1 MSLGLI
7 PEATIREI
15 RDRTDIVGL
24 IGRYVELK
32 PAGRNHKGLCPFH
45 DEKSPSFNV
54 SPDRGIFHCF
64 GCQAGGDVLGFL
76 MKHENLTFPEA
87 ARQLAAEA
95 GIEIPET
102 SGDREGASRTEQ
114 IHQALKLAQDCFRA
128 ELAGP
133 RGEPGRRYL
142 QARGMDAEAISAFGL
157 GYVPDAWDTVVRALR
172 QARVPAEIGVDAGLL
187 LSRSEGSGHYDRLRG
202 RVTFPIR
209 DVRGRVI
216 AFGGRAISKDQEP
229 KYLNTPESPVFQ
241 KRRSF
246 YGMPAALEH
255 IRRAQRVIVCE
266 GYFDAIALSRADLGE
281 ALATCGTALTAD
293 HGKELSR
300 RTQNV
305 SLLFD
310 GDVAG
315 QNAMEKALAVLLPE
329 GLRVRAVALPS
340 GQDPDDHLRE
350 RGAEALRA
358 IVDAAPAALDVVIQ
372 RALRG
377 GCATPDQKADVVRH
391 VGAFVALIA
400 DTVER
405 AEWGRRLAVATGVDV
420 AAVEST
426 IRALRQGRST
436 EGDDALQRSV
446 VRPRRSS
453 NEDRKLSQVVVMA
466 ARCPGEFSEA
476 LRARLPEVLPES
488 VQRDLVLELLAAS
501 DDGLHDESGG
511 VDVHGLAGRLT
522 EQQDLALREA
532 LVDESLL
539 DDEHD
544 RAKIVGDLI
553 ADFAKRRTAAAE
565 SDLRRRLREPD
576 ADQAAVLRELDE
588 LLRRKRER
596 LHPSAR
602 AQTQA

>member
-1 MSLGLI
+1 LGRI

-95 GIEIPET
+95 GVEIPET
-102 SGDREGASRTEQ
+102 TGDRETASRTEKVFE
-114 IHQALKLAQDCFRA
+114 ALKLAQDCYRKA
-128 ELAGP
+128 LAGP
-133 RGEPGRRYL
+133 RGEPGRRYFED
-142 QARGMDAEAISAFGL
+142 RGIDSETVEAFGL
-157 GYVPDAWDTVVRALR
+157 GYVPDAWDTVERALK
-172 QARVPAEIGVDAGLL
+172 QARIPGEIGAEAGLL
-187 LSRSEGSGHYDRLRG
+187 LERKGGGGHYDRLRG
-202 RVTFPIR
+202 RVTFPVR

-229 KYLNTPESPVFQ
+229 KYLNTSESPVFQ

-255 IRRAQRVIVCE
+255 IRRAQRAIVCE
-266 GYFDAIALSRADLGE
+266 GYFDAIALSRAELGE
-281 ALATCGTALTAD
+281 ALATCGTALTPD

-300 RTQNV
+300 RTNNV

-310 GDVAG
+310 GDTAG
-315 QNAMEKALAVLLPE
+315 QNAMEKALMVLLPE
-329 GLRVRAVALPS
+329 GLRVRAVTLPA
-340 GQDPDDHLRE
+340 GQDPDDYLKEH
-350 RGAEALRA
+350 GAEALRA

-372 RALRG
+372 RTMRS

-391 VGAFVALIA
+391 VGALVALIA
-400 DTVER
+400 NTVER

-426 IRALRQGRST
+426 VRSMRQGRST
-436 EGDDALQRSV
+436 ESDDALRKSV

-453 NEDRKLSQVVVMA
+453 TEDRKLQQVVMMA

-501 DDGLHDESGG
+501 DEGLRDGSGG
-511 VDVHGLAGRLT
+511 VDVHALVDRLSE
-522 EQQDLALREA
+522 EQDRMLREA
-532 LVDESLL
+532 LVDETLL
-539 DDEHD
+539 DGEQD
-544 RAKIVGDLI
+544 RAKIVGDLVG
-553 ADFAKRRTAAAE
+553 DFARRQSTAQE
-565 SDLRRRLREPD
+565 TELRRRMSEPD
-576 ADQAAVLRELDE
+576 ADPVALLRERDE
-588 LLRRKRER
+588 MLRRKREQ